1 MADRKTTK
9 KQAAVRI
16 GALVIAGVMAVS
28 VILMTVL
35 K

>member
-9 KQAAVRI
+9 KQTAVRI
-16 GALVIAGVMAVS
+16 GALVIAGVMALS

>member
-9 KQAAVRI
+9 KQTAVRI
-16 GALVIAGVMAVS
+16 GALVIAGMMALS